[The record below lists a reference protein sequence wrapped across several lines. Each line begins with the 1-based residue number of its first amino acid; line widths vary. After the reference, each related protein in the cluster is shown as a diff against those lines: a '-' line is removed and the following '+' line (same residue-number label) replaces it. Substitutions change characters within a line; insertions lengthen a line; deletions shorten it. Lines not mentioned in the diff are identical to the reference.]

1 MIKGGILW
9 MMFKIDFGY
18 KSLTIRTQVYIMKR
32 LRKYPFV
39 IFTAY
44 LFPSIHRIL
53 LDLTINSLT
62 LNIFHKISVHSGG
75 VLLFLVFISSKYVRS
90 VNQEYINWC
99 MNKVKGI
106 FMTTEQQKE
115 KTLGKTVRFDS
126 DDDEN
131 LSDRVSTSDSNKT
144 LYSQTTSVMIDWLNT
159 PKKTAVSK
167 TAVAAYGEMGVEL
180 SQKDTCDR
188 ESTSSNS
195 NSHTAL

>member
-39 IFTAY
+39 IFIAY
-44 LFPSIHRIL
+44 SFPSIHRIL
-53 LDLTINSLT
+53 LDLRINSLT

-75 VLLFLVFISSKYVRS
+75 IILFLVFISSKYVRS

-99 MNKVKGI
+99 INKIRGI

-180 SQKDTCDR
+180 SQKETHNR
-188 ESTSSNS
+188 ESTSANS